1 MPHSRLNEVPTQALE
16 SRGYRT
22 VIGSD
27 EAGWTVAAKDYD
39 GHLVIAMQ
47 GHPEYDAET
56 LLLEF
61 RRDVR
66 RYLQGERETYPT
78 VPAGYF
84 PPAAQTMLGELHA
97 AATAGERDPELIE
110 QFPTRE
116 LLKLVSSPWRGCAVR
131 LYANWL
137 LDVRRRVDSRV
148 VAG

>member
-1 MPHSRLNEVPTQALE
+1 
-16 SRGYRT
+16 
-22 VIGSD
+22 
-27 EAGWTVAAKDYD
+27 
-39 GHLVIAMQ
+39 MQ

-56 LLLEF
+56 LMLEF

-66 RYLQGERETYPT
+66 RYLLGERATYPE

-84 PPAAQTMLGELHA
+84 PSPAQTMLSELRA
-97 AATAGERDPELIE
+97 AATAGERDPKLID

-116 LLKLVSSPWRGCAVR
+116 LLKLVSSPWRRSAVQ

-137 LDVRRRVDSRV
+137 LDVRRRVGARV